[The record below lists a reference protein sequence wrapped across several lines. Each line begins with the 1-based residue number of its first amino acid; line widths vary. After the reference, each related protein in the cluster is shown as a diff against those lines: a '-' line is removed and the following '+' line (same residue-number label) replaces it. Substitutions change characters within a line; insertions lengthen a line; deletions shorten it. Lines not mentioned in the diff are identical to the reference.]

1 MTTNEEAKQLNF
13 KILLIGEGKDEVRF
27 FKSLLKFL
35 DISHIGVEDYE
46 GKDKLEKYLKTLKT
60 RPGFS
65 QLTSIGI
72 TRDADNL
79 PPKSAFDSI
88 CSRLL
93 KVGLPVP
100 RNMAEKTT
108 ETPSINIFI
117 FPNNRDSGMLED
129 LCLESVKDDGTM
141 SCVEQYLECVKN
153 NANREPNNFAK
164 AKLHAWLASK
174 EIPDKR
180 LGEAAEAGYWDWE
193 SAAFNGL
200 KEFIFSFRND
210 DSNPI

>member
-1 MTTNEEAKQLNF
+1 MEPQQELQQLEK

-27 FKSLLKFL
+27 FNSLLKFL
-35 DISHIGVEDYE
+35 EISNIRVEDYK
-46 GKDKLEKYLKTLKT
+46 GKDNLRTYLQALKS
-60 RPGFS
+60 RPSFS
-65 QLTSIGI
+65 ELTSIGI

-88 CSRLL
+88 CSSLR
-93 KVGLPVP
+93 KVGLSIP
-100 RNMAEKTT
+100 NNQGEKTT

-129 LCLESVKDDGTM
+129 LCLESVKDDGAI
-141 SCVEQYLECVKN
+141 SCVEQYLECAKE
-153 NANREPNNFAK
+153 NASRQPNNVAK

-180 LGEAAEAGYWDWE
+180 LGEAAEAGYWDWQN
-193 SAAFNGL
+193 AAFDVL
-200 KEFIFSFRND
+200 KEFIFSWIND
-210 DSNPI
+210 

>member
-1 MTTNEEAKQLNF
+1 MKHQKLDR
-13 KILLIGEGKDEVRF
+13 KILLIGEGLDEVRF
-27 FKSLLKFL
+27 FKSLLKNL
-35 DISHIGVEDYE
+35 EISDVLVESYQ
-46 GKDKLEKYLKTLKT
+46 GKDNLGNYLNTLKDRT
-60 RPGFS
+60 YDFS
-65 QLTSIGI
+65 ELTSIGI

-100 RNMAEKTT
+100 NKIGEKTFV
-108 ETPSINIFI
+108 TPSVNIFI

-129 LCLESVKDDGTM
+129 LCLESVKDDGAM

-153 NANREPNNFAK
+153 NANREPDNLAK

-174 EIPDKR
+174 EKPDKR

-193 SAAFNGL
+193 SAAFDGL
-200 KEFIFSFRND
+200 KEFILSLIND
-210 DSNPI
+210 